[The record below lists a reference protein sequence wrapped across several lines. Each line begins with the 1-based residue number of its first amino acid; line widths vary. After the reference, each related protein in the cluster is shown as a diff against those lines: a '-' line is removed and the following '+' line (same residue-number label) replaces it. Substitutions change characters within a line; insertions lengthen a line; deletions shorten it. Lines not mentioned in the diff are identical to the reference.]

1 MKKKVI
7 IVFLVFVFLVIFIIH
22 IPKAKI
28 DIVESYQYITVN
40 TNDSINIELQINSE
54 ESIEKDIFILKS
66 KQHKMKINEKKVY
79 KLSDSKY
86 KVVMCINEQELP
98 SGKDEYTQI
107 ELIHKGRTIVC
118 PLGSII
124 IEKEKIIE
132 FKKVN
137 VLATLFSTDGR
148 SFHVIVEN
156 NSEKLIEFKELS
168 YELEGTIIKEKLD
181 LTIASGETCETNIKL
196 KMKYWGKNVIIRPV
210 IVYATKNTEFKTLT
224 HQCIYFI
231 NQEVVYE

>member
-7 IVFLVFVFLVIFIIH
+7 IVFLVFVFIGIFIIH
-22 IPKAKI
+22 IPKVKI
-28 DIVESYQYITVN
+28 DIVESYQYISVN
-40 TNDSINIELQINSE
+40 TNNNINIELQINCNQ
-54 ESIEKDIFILKS
+54 SIENDKFILKS
-66 KQHKMKINEKKVY
+66 ERHKMKINKRKVY

-86 KVVMCINEQELP
+86 KVVMCIDEKEL
-98 SGKDEYTQI
+98 SSAKDEYTQI
-107 ELIHKGRTIVC
+107 EIIHKGRTIIC

-124 IEKEKIIE
+124 IDKEEIIE
-132 FKKVN
+132 FEKVN

-148 SFHVIVEN
+148 SFNVIVEN

-210 IVYATKNTEFKTLT
+210 ILYATKDAEFKTLT

-231 NQEVVYE
+231 N